1 MDRSMKTLLEELA
14 LPPGAPG
21 GMEQYRTSLVLGFFV
36 KFFMKVN
43 NDVSSPKLNLKRLVM

>member
-43 NDVSSPKLNLKRLVM
+43 NDVSSPKLNLKKLVM